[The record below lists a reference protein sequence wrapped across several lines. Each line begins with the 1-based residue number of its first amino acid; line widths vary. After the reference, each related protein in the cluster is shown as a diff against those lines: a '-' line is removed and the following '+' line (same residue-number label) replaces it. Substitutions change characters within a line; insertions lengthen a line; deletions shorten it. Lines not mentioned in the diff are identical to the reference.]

1 MSNDIATMD
10 NSLSELDG
18 NMTSETPKKT
28 ELCANCGAKLGGQFC
43 HTCGQSSKSMIK
55 FFGEV
60 VKELL
65 DDTLGYDSR
74 LKHSLFP
81 LFFKPGRL
89 TLDYIKG
96 KRFHYVLPFKLYLIT
111 SVLFILLIKNST
123 DTENLKFDNVVQN
136 EVSQEDRK
144 EVEEE
149 INRAIDEVNK
159 ANAAKGK
166 KIIDF
171 HLGENQQK
179 EVVKSVAEPVVELEM
194 DEENLTK
201 NTEIEPT
208 SVQEESDNNFTI
220 GSSDDDINL
229 NWNEETQQLDGVE
242 DLDDGLIKTFVSR
255 INPKLKSWKNDLE
268 PLVESVIETLPY
280 MMFVILPIFAIFLK
294 IFYAFSKRYYTEHLV
309 FLLHN
314 HSFIYMLMMVQIGLD
329 FGDDKL
335 RPMESWSAQTTANVF
350 EFVSVILTLWM
361 IVYVFLAMKRFYRQG
376 WAATIFKTLTLGFIY
391 LMMLSFGFVASIA
404 LGAYQA

>member
-1 MSNDIATMD
+1 MNQEITAPVQSASAIIKADPVSQD
-10 NSLSELDG
+10 S
-18 NMTSETPKKT
+18 KKD
-28 ELCANCGAKLGGQFC
+28 LCSNCGAELTGQFC
-43 HTCGQSSKSMIK
+43 HFCGQSSKSMIK

-60 VKELL
+60 IKELL

-89 TLDYIKG
+89 TLDYVKG

-123 DTENLKFDNVVQN
+123 DTENLKFNDVVQD
-136 EVSQEDRK
+136 EASQEISKD
-144 EVEEE
+144 VEEE
-149 INRAIDEVNK
+149 INHAIDEVNK
-159 ANAAKGK
+159 ANVAQGK

-171 HLGENQQK
+171 HLGEEQQK
-179 EVVKSVAEPVVELEM
+179 DVADSIAESEA
-194 DEENLTK
+194 DEERQAK
-201 NTEIEPT
+201 NNDR
-208 SVQEESDNNFTI
+208 ESASDEKENDNTITI
-220 GSSDDDINL
+220 GTGDDDVNL
-229 NWNEETQQLDGVE
+229 NWNEETQQLDGIE

-280 MMFVILPIFAIFLK
+280 MMFVILPIFALFLK
-294 IFYAFSKRYYTEHLV
+294 IFYVFSKRYYTEHLV

-314 HSFIYMLMMVQIGLD
+314 HSFIYMLMMLQIGLG
-329 FGDDKL
+329 FGDSKL
-335 RPMESWSAQTTANVF
+335 KSVDYWAAQSAADVF
-350 EFVSVILTLWM
+350 SFISFILGFWMVI
-361 IVYVFLAMKRFYRQG
+361 YVFLAMKRFYRQG
-376 WAATIFKTLTLGFIY
+376 WAATIFKTFALGFIY
-391 LMMLSFGFVASIA
+391 IMMLSFGFVVTIA